1 MEWYAR
7 QIEGIL
13 GETTNKNLRMR
24 SIKNN
29 RQIFIDI
36 FNLIDFTDAEMNKP
50 LWLNKKTQSLAS

>member
-13 GETTNKNLRMR
+13 RETPNKNLRMR

-36 FNLIDFTDAEMNKP
+36 FNLMDFTDAEMNKP
-50 LWLNKKTQSLAS
+50 L